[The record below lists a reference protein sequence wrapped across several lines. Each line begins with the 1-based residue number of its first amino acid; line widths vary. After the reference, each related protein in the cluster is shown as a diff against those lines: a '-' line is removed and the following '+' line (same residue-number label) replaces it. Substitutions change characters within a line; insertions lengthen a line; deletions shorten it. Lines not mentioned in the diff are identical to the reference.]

1 MARKYE
7 PFQGGFAWACERCEE
22 TVIIAGYDE
31 VERFISPNTKWKHE
45 FENAF
50 FERGLG
56 LLADYL
62 DEINIIRKA
71 KELPLIEL
79 KKTNVYDYA
88 RDPDRA
94 TKIEARTNIRREL
107 REASKESHAKLLDI
121 ARAEMQA
128 LEPPHRTYEEFKEF
142 RAAINA
148 ENALS
153 HQELQK
159 RQAALIGKQ
168 SMNQLN
174 LDPETAAIMLG
185 LASDPELI
193 TDIIARLSPS
203 DALTTAKAVEDADL
217 RNRLVRRALNSE
229 LQLVRGA
236 VA

>member
-1 MARKYE
+1 M
-7 PFQGGFAWACERCEE
+7 EE

-107 REASKESHAKLLDI
+107 RGRVRSSTLSCSISRAPKCRPLSRLIEHTKNSKNF
-121 ARAEMQA
+121 AR
-128 LEPPHRTYEEFKEF
+128 P
-142 RAAINA
+142 
-148 ENALS
+148 
-153 HQELQK
+153 
-159 RQAALIGKQ
+159 
-168 SMNQLN
+168 
-174 LDPETAAIMLG
+174 
-185 LASDPELI
+185 
-193 TDIIARLSPS
+193 
-203 DALTTAKAVEDADL
+203 
-217 RNRLVRRALNSE
+217 
-229 LQLVRGA
+229 
-236 VA
+236 